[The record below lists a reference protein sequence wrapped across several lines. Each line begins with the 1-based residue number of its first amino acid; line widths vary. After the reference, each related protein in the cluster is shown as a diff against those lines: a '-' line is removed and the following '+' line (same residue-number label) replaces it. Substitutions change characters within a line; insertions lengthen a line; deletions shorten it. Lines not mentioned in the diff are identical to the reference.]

1 MEVPYTEIVLI
12 LGCIGASAFFSAA
25 ETAFTSISD
34 LRADQLIEEGAG
46 GQSLLK
52 LWARV
57 PNRVLTTILIGN
69 NLVNM
74 LAAAVAARLS
84 DRLFREVW
92 ELDAGSSGAL
102 ALAVGGMTL
111 LVLIFG
117 EIFPKTYAKH
127 NAERYLHF
135 SGPLLLFY
143 YLVYPLTICFVAL
156 SRALAKVV
164 GAKIT
169 KDGPMV
175 RIEDIEH
182 MVRVGAKSAA
192 LDEEQARYLSG
203 VLDLED
209 RVVREILVPRTDMTA
224 FEIGTDLNVVLQ
236 TIKDEGYS
244 RYPVFKDQLD
254 EIVGVLYAKDLL
266 VVLAKIQ
273 SDPET
278 FDLGTFDLGTLLR
291 APVFVPELRNVGDLL
306 QDFRA
311 KKTHMGIVV
320 DEHGG
325 IAGLVTLED
334 VLEEIVGEIYDEF
347 DDEEDHPIQE
357 LSEGHFSLDGGAA
370 LHDVEQ
376 ALGIE
381 FPEESD
387 YDSIAGF
394 VLHVAGEMPQPGFDH
409 LYEGFRF
416 VVVDAD
422 ERRVSRVDAVYIGD
436 DGQQETVSNA

>member
-1 MEVPYTEIVLI
+1 M
-12 LGCIGASAFFSAA
+12 
-25 ETAFTSISD
+25 
-34 LRADQLIEEGAG
+34 
-46 GQSLLK
+46 LK

-74 LAAAVAARLS
+74 LAAALAGRLT
-84 DRLFREVW
+84 DRLFREVF

-102 ALAVGGMTL
+102 AVAVGGMTL

-127 NAERYLHF
+127 NAERYLHY
-135 SGPLLLFY
+135 SGPLLVFY
-143 YLVYPLTICFVAL
+143 YLVYPMTICFVAL
-156 SRALAKVV
+156 SRGLATIV

-224 FEIGTDLNVVLQ
+224 FELGSDLDVVLQ
-236 TIKDEGYS
+236 TIEDEGYS
-244 RYPVFKDQLD
+244 RYPVFKDQMD

-266 VVLAKIQ
+266 VVLAKNQ
-273 SDPET
+273 PDPET
-278 FDLGTFDLGTLLR
+278 FDLQALLR
-291 APVFVPELRNVGDLL
+291 AAVFVPESRNVGDLL
-306 QDFRA
+306 QDFRT

-347 DDEEDHPIQE
+347 DDEDDHPIQE
-357 LSEGHFSLDGGAA
+357 LTEGHFSLDGGAA

-381 FPEESD
+381 FPEETD

-394 VLHVAGEMPQPGFDH
+394 VLSAAGEMPQPGFDH
-409 LYEGFRF
+409 MYGGFRF

-422 ERRVSRVDAVYIGD
+422 ERRVSRVDAVYVGD
-436 DGQQETVSNA
+436 DEQQETVSNA